1 MITNKYLEIRT
12 LDFGS
17 FVYNITAAPVHGW
30 ISVLAPNK
38 VKEFKKSDIF
48 VLLLR
53 CVSLGTENDPKIGD
67 KKAIVLSALPNQRC
81 AQTILAVSSR
91 PPVGKVQIQCQR
103 PIRSRYLCQNCQR
116 PLHWVSW
123 FRCRNSIESRFCCRP
138 NEIYICFLLVP
149 KHGVRKED
157 HQYER
162 TPLLANCSHIVLK
175 SVSRST

>member
-1 MITNKYLEIRT
+1 MEILIKMMIMIMTQVITNKYLEIMLRMMVMMMVTIMMQVITNKYLEIRT

-48 VLLLR
+48 VLLLQ

-103 PIRSRYLCQNCQR
+103 AIRSRYLCQKLQKAIE
-116 PLHWVSW
+116 LSVMVSM
-123 FRCRNSIESRFCCRP
+123 
-138 NEIYICFLLVP
+138 P
-149 KHGVRKED
+149 KF
-157 HQYER
+157 
-162 TPLLANCSHIVLK
+162 N
-175 SVSRST
+175 